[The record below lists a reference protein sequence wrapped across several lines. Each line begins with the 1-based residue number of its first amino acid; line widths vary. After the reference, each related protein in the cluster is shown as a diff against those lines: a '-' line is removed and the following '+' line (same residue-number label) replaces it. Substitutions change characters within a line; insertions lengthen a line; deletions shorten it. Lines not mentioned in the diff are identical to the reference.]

1 MGSNMQRQGVH
12 LLVPEAPI
20 VGTGMEGKAARDSKA
35 VMVADKEVKGTVAA
49 ASAEVIIVTKDG
61 KLVVAAGNAPRAET
75 LAKALWAAGAEYA
88 MQLDINSPYVLT
100 GMFFKQ
106 ADGTLKSEKFMDS
119 MPDTASR
126 FLRTQERDFMYVTR
140 DERAY

>member
-1 MGSNMQRQGVH
+1 
-12 LLVPEAPI
+12 
-20 VGTGMEGKAARDSKA
+20 
-35 VMVADKEVKGTVAA
+35 
-49 ASAEVIIVTKDG
+49 
-61 KLVVAAGNAPRAET
+61 
-75 LAKALWAAGAEYA
+75 
-88 MQLDINSPYVLT
+88 MQLDINCPYVLT
-100 GMFFKQ
+100 VMFFKQ